1 MAQSLFAGATEY
13 EHQSLEDILTDIENW
28 IELINKTKSI
38 CTVNIREL
46 KETNY
51 WNMVYDDFKISITRA
66 LNHFDTVISDI
77 KRISTGIKNDN
88 IKSVHIKLLQQITKQ
103 SSENE
108 KYISKSWHSTD
119 RWKEYGNSNFIKVE
133 LLYTEI
139 KGTVCTLLDAS
150 NMAMRLK
157 DYMGDE
163 TQMKNQFIFNG
174 DVSQSNI
181 GNTNSNG
188 SSSIINI
195 SSGED
200 IKKLFEIFMNN
211 IKNSSLDNL
220 EKDDIE
226 EAVQRIKKLNE
237 EEKSPRIID
246 KIKEKL
252 TIVEKIVTKGKS
264 MGTLTLECIEVFD
277 KVKDCF

>member
-13 EHQSLEDILTDIENW
+13 EHQSLEDILTDMENW
-28 IELINKTKSI
+28 LEIINDTKSI
-38 CTVNIREL
+38 CEVNISEL
-46 KETNY
+46 QEANY
-51 WNMVYDDFKISITRA
+51 WNRIYDDFKISITRA

-77 KRISTGIKNDN
+77 KRISTGIKNDD
-88 IKSVHIKLLQQITKQ
+88 IKSVHIKLLQQITNQ

-119 RWKEYGNSNFIKVE
+119 RWKEYGNSNFMKVE

-139 KGTVCTLLDAS
+139 EGTVCTLLDAS

-157 DYMGDE
+157 DYMEDE

-200 IKKLFEIFMNN
+200 IEKLFEIFMNN

-220 EKDDIE
+220 EKDDVE

-264 MGTLTLECIEVFD
+264 MGTLTLECIEVFN